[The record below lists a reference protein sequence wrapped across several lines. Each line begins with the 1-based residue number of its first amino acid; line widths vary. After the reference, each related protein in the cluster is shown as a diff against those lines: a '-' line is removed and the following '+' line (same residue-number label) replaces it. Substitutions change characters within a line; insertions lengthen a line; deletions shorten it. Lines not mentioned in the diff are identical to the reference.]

1 MRLHNFA
8 NRLRTIIQQRKHI
21 EYNVRNLWN
30 VDSATRSKLL
40 KYYIQ
45 CWRGTTLLQEME
57 RSCNGTIIHQGVLYS
72 VIWHKCSPVIAYESD
87 ELLLSFRQVPHEF
100 AIANVVLVTVKN
112 NEAD

>member
-30 VDSATRSKLL
+30 VDAATRSRLL

-45 CWRGTTLLQEME
+45 CWKGNSLLAAME
-57 RSCNGTIIHQGVLYS
+57 RSCNGTIIHQGVIYS
-72 VIWHKCSPVIAYESD
+72 VLWHKCSPVVAYESG